1 MLPGCLLRRAGLLVG
16 TAAWSIAY
24 AADIPAQLTLPEALN
39 IALTNSTVLREA
51 MAQLDQASGQYLQSR
66 SALLPQV
73 GIFARQSLQTIS
85 LQGQGPS
92 HNLKGVARTVMACDH
107 QSGYIVGIEII
118 PDNHAARWQRQF
130 H

>member
-73 GIFARQSLQTIS
+73 GIFARQSIQTIS
-85 LQGQGPS
+85 LQGLGIDVPGLPPS
-92 HNLKGVARTVMACDH
+92 SQEQAG
-107 QSGYIVGIEII
+107 
-118 PDNHAARWQRQF
+118 
-130 H
+130 